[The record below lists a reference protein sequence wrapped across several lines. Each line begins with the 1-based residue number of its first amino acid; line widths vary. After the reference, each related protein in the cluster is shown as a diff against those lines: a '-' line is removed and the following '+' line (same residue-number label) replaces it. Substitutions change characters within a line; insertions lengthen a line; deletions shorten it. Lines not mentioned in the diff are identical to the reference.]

1 MTVNTE
7 LISIYPFNLARDI
20 LGSEEAAIKIYV
32 PGIYAALATLTERES
47 NVIRLRY
54 TEKMTLKA
62 IGQIHDVTQER
73 TRQILAKA
81 LRKLRHPTRANM
93 FKAVPYTEI
102 RESASEHD
110 RLKRAY
116 ELLVK
121 AFEVCTAK
129 RAEPGVI
136 VPMAEMAA
144 TLQTPID
151 ELNLSARSYNCL
163 KRAGKN
169 TLKDVCSM
177 SERELYGIRNLGSKS
192 ASEIMN
198 VIAEHGLCLRGQKEA
213 VIMNRFKCPTCGGNQ
228 YTSADTAEGCIYCGH
243 KELKKM
249 ETLEPEESEG
259 LEC

>member
-20 LGSEEAAIKIYV
+20 LGSEEAAIKIYI

-62 IGQIHDVTQER
+62 IGQEHGVTQER
-73 TRQILAKA
+73 IRQILAKA
-81 LRKLRHPTRANM
+81 LRKLRHPSRAEM
-93 FKAVPYTEI
+93 FEAVPYTET
-102 RESASEHD
+102 RESTNEYY

-136 VPMAEMAA
+136 VPMAEMAV
-144 TLQTPID
+144 TLQTPIH
-151 ELNLSARSYNCL
+151 ELDLSVRSYNCL
-163 KRAGKN
+163 RRAGKN
-169 TLKDVCSM
+169 TLKDVCDM
-177 SERELYGIRNLGSKS
+177 TEDELCHIRNLGRKS
-192 ASEIMN
+192 AGEIMN

-213 VIMNRFKCPTCGGNQ
+213 VISKQ
-228 YTSADTAEGCIYCGH
+228 QD
-243 KELKKM
+243 L
-249 ETLEPEESEG
+249 
-259 LEC
+259 

>member
-1 MTVNTE
+1 MNTE

-20 LGSEEAAIKIYV
+20 LGSGEAAIKIYI
-32 PGIYAALATLTERES
+32 PGLYAAIATLMEREAD
-47 NVIRLRY
+47 VIRLRY
-54 TEKMTLKA
+54 SEKMTLKEIA
-62 IGQIHDVTQER
+62 QEHGVTQER
-73 TRQILAKA
+73 IRQILAKA
-81 LRKLRHPTRANM
+81 LRKLRHPSRAEM
-93 FKAVPYTEI
+93 FKAVPYTET
-102 RESASEHD
+102 RESTNEYY

-116 ELLVK
+116 ELLEK

-192 ASEIMN
+192 ASEIIN
-198 VIAEHGLCLRGQKEA
+198 TLAQRGLCLRGQKEA
-213 VIMNRFKCPTCGGNQ
+213 VP
-228 YTSADTAEGCIYCGH
+228 
-243 KELKKM
+243 
-249 ETLEPEESEG
+249 SEQQQS
-259 LEC
+259 